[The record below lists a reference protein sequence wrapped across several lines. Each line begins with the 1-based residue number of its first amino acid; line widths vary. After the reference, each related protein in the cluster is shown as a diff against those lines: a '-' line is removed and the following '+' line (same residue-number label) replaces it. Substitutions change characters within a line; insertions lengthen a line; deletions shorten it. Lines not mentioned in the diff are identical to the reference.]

1 MSELAIE
8 RGTPREARPGL
19 TCRLRKRT
27 LGRAA
32 ASPVA
37 GEVELENT
45 SDALLEIEVQMSPLQ
60 FLNLVVTGPA
70 GEVLSEGHYGNRF
83 SPLEQPYTFRLR
95 PGEKYTGPVSLL
107 GTVPEAKRLPGRY
120 LVQAVYAWDG
130 LRAVSEPMQVD
141 LTGQS

>member
-1 MSELAIE
+1 MPGRENE
-8 RGTPREARPGL
+8 QGKREEARPGL
-19 TCRLRKRT
+19 ACRLRKRT

-32 ASPVA
+32 ALPLA

-45 SDALLEIEVQMSPLQ
+45 SDDLLEIEVQTSPLQ
-60 FLNLVVTGPA
+60 YLNLVVTGPA
-70 GEVLSEGHYGNRF
+70 GEVLSEGYYGNRF
-83 SPLEQPYTFRLR
+83 SPLEQPYIFRLR

-120 LVQAVYAWDG
+120 LVQAVYACQG
-130 LRAVSEPMQVD
+130 VRAVSEPMQVD